1 MLSLSRAVGRE
12 GARLLRE
19 LLLYR
24 GSRRP
29 LQRDFAMNNI
39 LPQIRH
45 GQSSTVYNNCVAL
58 AQVRGVGEVVLHGLC
73 VLLLG
78 AWGCPDGVLCAAR
91 AAERMALVCYLG
103 WLSHKPSTRNLT
115 PARSPAL

>member
-1 MLSLSRAVGRE
+1 
-12 GARLLRE
+12 
-19 LLLYR
+19 
-24 GSRRP
+24 
-29 LQRDFAMNNI
+29 MNNI
-39 LPQIRH
+39 LAQIGH
-45 GQSSTVYNNCVAL
+45 GQPSTVDNNCVAL
-58 AQVRGVGEVVLHGLC
+58 AQVRGVGEVVLH

-91 AAERMALVCYLG
+91 AAERMALLFSLR